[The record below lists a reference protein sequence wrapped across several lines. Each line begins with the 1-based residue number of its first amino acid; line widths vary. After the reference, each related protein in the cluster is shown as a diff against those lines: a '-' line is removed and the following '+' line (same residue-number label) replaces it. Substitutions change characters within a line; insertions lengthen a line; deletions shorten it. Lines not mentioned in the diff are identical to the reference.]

1 MTLAE
6 LAVEYREGAQL
17 LVQRLTELK
26 LLHQSASDPQER
38 LLLEGRMDPL
48 LTMLRQARGVARYCE
63 HYYDR
68 GYGSRGIYSI

>member
-1 MTLAE
+1 M
-6 LAVEYREGAQL
+6 
-17 LVQRLTELK
+17 ELK
-26 LLHQSASDPQER
+26 LLHQAAVDPQER

-68 GYGSRGIYSI
+68 GYGSHGIYSV